1 VAADGLGQET
11 NNTKARM
18 RVDRDE
24 YALKQ
29 RLDSLQ
35 LLRHNCAVRGPQGV
49 DELSGK
55 VPSRV
60 TLVDHSA
67 LLCDRVIDAG

>member
-1 VAADGLGQET
+1 VA
-11 NNTKARM
+11 
-18 RVDRDE
+18 E